1 MDDVNMPSSFM
12 HDLEELFDERRAFDS
27 RPDVGPV
34 DGLVRRMLRWFQGNP
49 ISDISVTSTGT
60 GNVVSLPVES
70 RAMSANLYVSG
81 SNIYYSEAGAVPGV
95 ASLKQAQEGSTITIY
110 GHEALTGFQ
119 FCSASSTAATLYGT
133 FYT

>member
-1 MDDVNMPSSFM
+1 MDDLEMTGGLL
-12 HDLEELFDERRAFDS
+12 HDIEELFAERRSFDS
-27 RPDVGPV
+27 RPDVGPL

-49 ISDISVTSTGT
+49 ISDIAVTSTGT
-60 GNVVSLPVES
+60 GNVQSLPIES

-81 SNIYYSEAGAVPGV
+81 SSIYYSEAGAVPGV
-95 ASLKQAQEGSTITIY
+95 ASFKQAQEGSTITIY

-119 FCSASSTAATLYGT
+119 FCSASATSAVLYGT